1 MDNMKLSIIQPN
13 TTELGIISIANNE
26 DYLNLMYN
34 TESGQ
39 VNITEGNNNRFRPI
53 HCSELEN
60 RLKSRDWN
68 ITERKYIS
76 KVVNDPFTEDDFI
89 VRSKISSG
97 VDAIDRINT
106 SIETVGF
113 PVIDKKIDE
122 TTITDFEETYKD
134 ILNSM
139 DANEVYL
146 FNSSKSTYDLLTGSV
161 VIDVI
166 KYNSDTYTNTVNINE
181 LSKRNVHSSIS
192 CKVDLNVQY
201 TKKYK
206 VYNHSTSFEGF
217 NYKSNTFSRKN
228 FIEEIGSDVS
238 IEYLEGIIRVIPVS
252 DDILECIISSCT
264 VTYGNL
270 G

>member
-1 MDNMKLSIIQPN
+1 MDKKLNIIQPN
-13 TTELGIISIANNE
+13 STEEGIISIVNNE
-26 DYLNLMYN
+26 DYLNLMYK
-34 TESGQ
+34 TKSGQ

-53 HCSELEN
+53 HCSELEEK
-60 RLKSRDWN
+60 LKSRDWN

-76 KVVNDPFTEDDFI
+76 RASDDSFTDKDFI
-89 VRSKISSG
+89 VRSKISNG
-97 VDAIDRINT
+97 TEIIDRINT
-106 SIETVGF
+106 SVTSTGF
-113 PVIDKKIDE
+113 PVVDKKIDDE
-122 TTITDFEETYKD
+122 IIAEFKETYKD

-139 DANEVYL
+139 DANEIYL
-146 FNSSKSTYDLLTGSV
+146 FNSSSSTYDLLTGSV

-166 KYNSDTYTNTVNINE
+166 KYNSDTYTNMVNIND
-181 LSKRNVHSSIS
+181 LASKAVHSSIS
-192 CKVDLNVQY
+192 CKVDLNIQY

-217 NYKSNTFSRKN
+217 NYKANKFSRNN

-238 IEYLEGIIRVIPVS
+238 IEYLEGIVRVIPVS